1 MCRKSHR
8 EARSNLERLVIQP
21 RPPSSP
27 VIQRD
32 LGGPQRDNLNQFRSN
47 EMSSLARCILLGAL
61 GLDQQMQIFV
71 KDGLQVVA
79 RRMRQNQSPVIDRRV
94 FLEKRSG
101 LRLVVETS
109 KSERDRHS
117 SAQEFGIVKI
127 KLRANSR
134 KRTQRACRGR
144 TEIGRAHV

>member
-1 MCRKSHR
+1 
-8 EARSNLERLVIQP
+8 
-21 RPPSSP
+21 
-27 VIQRD
+27 
-32 LGGPQRDNLNQFRSN
+32 
-47 EMSSLARCILLGAL
+47 
-61 GLDQQMQIFV
+61 MQIFV
-71 KDGLQVVA
+71 KDGLQGVA
-79 RRMRQNQSPVIDRRV
+79 RRMRQNQSPVIDQRV

-127 KLRANSR
+127 TLRATSR

-144 TEIGRAHV
+144 PEGKLRTLVETLSSVGCTMLIFTPSRIHSYRTGPPPHTLTLITP

>member
-1 MCRKSHR
+1 
-8 EARSNLERLVIQP
+8 
-21 RPPSSP
+21 
-27 VIQRD
+27 
-32 LGGPQRDNLNQFRSN
+32 
-47 EMSSLARCILLGAL
+47 MSSLARCILLGAL

-109 KSERDRHS
+109 KSERDRHN
-117 SAQEFGIVKI
+117 SAQAFGIVKI
-127 KLRANSR
+127 KIRANPP
-134 KRTQRACRGR
+134 KRTETR
-144 TEIGRAHV
+144 TGGKECGSTC